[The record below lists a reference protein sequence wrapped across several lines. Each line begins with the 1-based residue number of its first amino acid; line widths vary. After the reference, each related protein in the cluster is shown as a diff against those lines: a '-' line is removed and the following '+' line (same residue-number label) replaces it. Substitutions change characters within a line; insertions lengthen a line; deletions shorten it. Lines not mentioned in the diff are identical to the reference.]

1 MRLARAV
8 LILSVTTLLAVA
20 ALIFAVAASG
30 HEGDRRRE
38 GQAVIR
44 STLTPSLRTD
54 SVIHGVAPG
63 GVDWALTEGRVRIEL
78 GQVDQALVRDDD
90 DEHDDH
96 GDDHGRHGGHGG
108 DRGHNGDERR
118 LVAPF
123 LRLHLRVEGL
133 VIRGTT
139 GPGPVSSIGASIFCG
154 SDTAPAVRSQQVP
167 LSARGDAHLDASTSL
182 AKCLAPVV
190 LVHPNGDPT
199 HYIAVSG
206 FGN

>member
-8 LILSVTTLLAVA
+8 LILSVTALLAVA
-20 ALIFAVAASG
+20 ALTFAVAASG
-30 HEGDRRRE
+30 HEGDGRRE
-38 GQAVIR
+38 GQAVMR
-44 STLTPSLRTD
+44 STLTPSLHTD
-54 SVIHGVAPG
+54 PVIHGVAPG
-63 GVDWALTEGRVRIEL
+63 GVDWALAEGRARIEL
-78 GQVDQALVRDDD
+78 GQVDQALARAD

-96 GDDHGRHGGHGG
+96 GDDHGHHRGHRG
-108 DRGHNGDERR
+108 DRGHKGDERR

-133 VIRGTT
+133 VIRGTA
-139 GPGPVSSIGASIFCG
+139 GPGPVSSIGVSIFCG
-154 SDTAPAVRSQQVP
+154 SDTASAFRSQQVP